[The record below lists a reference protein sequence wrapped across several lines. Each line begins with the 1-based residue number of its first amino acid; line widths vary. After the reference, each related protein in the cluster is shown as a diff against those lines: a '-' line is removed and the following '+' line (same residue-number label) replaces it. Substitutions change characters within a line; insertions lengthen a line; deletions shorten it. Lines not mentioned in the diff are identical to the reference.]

1 MSATAQYAASAKIP
15 FTQISVANTAR
26 DGTGSVPQVGAAGSA
41 GSRLEK
47 IDITATGVTTAGMV
61 RLFLCEGA
69 PGAPIAS
76 ITFAAT
82 TATVTTTIAH
92 GRTTGDKVTVQGVF
106 PFDYNVKDASVTVL
120 SATSFSYPMATT
132 PTANASILGS
142 YFTTPAVPVMR
153 LLDEIPVSAV
163 PAPSGT
169 VRSFASYLTAATNA
183 WLPMAIP
190 AGYSLR
196 ASTHNAETFNVLA
209 QMGDF

>member
-1 MSATAQYAASAKIP
+1 
-15 FTQISVANTAR
+15 
-26 DGTGSVPQVGAAGSA
+26 GSVPQVGAAGSA

-132 PTANASILGS
+132 PTANA
-142 YFTTPAVPVMR
+142 
-153 LLDEIPVSAV
+153 
-163 PAPSGT
+163 
-169 VRSFASYLTAATNA
+169 
-183 WLPMAIP
+183 
-190 AGYSLR
+190 
-196 ASTHNAETFNVLA
+196 
-209 QMGDF
+209 